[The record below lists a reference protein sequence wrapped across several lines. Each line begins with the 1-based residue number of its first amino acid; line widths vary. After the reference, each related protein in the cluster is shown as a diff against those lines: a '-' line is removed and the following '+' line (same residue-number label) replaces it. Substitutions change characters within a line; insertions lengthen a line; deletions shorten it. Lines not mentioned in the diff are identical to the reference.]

1 MVAHQTPLAIAGD
14 YSGMG
19 GGRQCELGTISSTQ
33 LLGAGRINT
42 LTTEAVSLS
51 SGLDRRIS
59 GLYGLMQALIPL
71 LVFVLATFLS
81 RAMQR
86 RLTPHQSVA
95 TQPGANHHDAACEST
110 QHKRA

>member
-1 MVAHQTPLAIAGD
+1 
-14 YSGMG
+14 
-19 GGRQCELGTISSTQ
+19 
-33 LLGAGRINT
+33 
-42 LTTEAVSLS
+42 
-51 SGLDRRIS
+51 
-59 GLYGLMQALIPL
+59 MQALIPL

-95 TQPGANHHDAACEST
+95 TQPGANNHDAVCEST